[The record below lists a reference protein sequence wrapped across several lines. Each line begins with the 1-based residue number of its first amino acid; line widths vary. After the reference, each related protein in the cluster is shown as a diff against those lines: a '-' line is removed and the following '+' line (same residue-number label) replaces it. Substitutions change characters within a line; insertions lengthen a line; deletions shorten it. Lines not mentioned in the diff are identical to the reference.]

1 MFARVEKD
9 KFARV
14 LKKIEGVADKKA
26 SMAILSMVLVN
37 PLSEAN
43 LLELTATDL
52 EIGYQ
57 AQVPAEIEGEGIPF
71 CVPAKKFYEIV
82 KNFPEDEIL
91 LRLEESRL
99 VIKDAEERIT
109 YALAITDSEEFP
121 SLPEFTEER
130 GIDLPGNILS
140 ELIDRTIFCTSKE
153 ETRFVLGGIFFE
165 PFKEEG
171 KLRAVASDGHRLVYL
186 EREVEGL
193 EEADLGEGFIVAR
206 KAARQM
212 EAIADEELVVKLA
225 FVNNYVVLRTPNSVF
240 FSRTI
245 EGTFPDYK
253 AVIPTSNEN
262 ILKVD
267 RKLFIEALKRVSL
280 VATEKFKPVTL
291 NLKSGEIVLTSQE
304 TEMGKAEIKLFAE
317 YEGEP
322 LSVNYNAQY
331 LLDALEAMKSEE
343 VEMKIGEERTPAV
356 ITGYRDEGFLYLV
369 MPMVL

>member
-1 MFARVEKD
+1 V
-9 KFARV
+9 
-14 LKKIEGVADKKA
+14 
-26 SMAILSMVLVN
+26 
-37 PLSEAN
+37 
-43 LLELTATDL
+43 
-52 EIGYQ
+52 
-57 AQVPAEIEGEGIPF
+57 
-71 CVPAKKFYEIV
+71 
-82 KNFPEDEIL
+82 
-91 LRLEESRL
+91 
-99 VIKDAEERIT
+99 
-109 YALAITDSEEFP
+109 
-121 SLPEFTEER
+121 
-130 GIDLPGNILS
+130 LS
-140 ELIDRTIFCTSKE
+140 ELIDKTIFCTSKE
-153 ETRFVLGGIFFE
+153 ESRFVLGGIFFE

-206 KAARQM
+206 KAAKQM

-253 AVIPTSNEN
+253 SVIPTSNEN

-267 RKLFIEALKRVSL
+267 RKLFIDALKRVSL
-280 VATEKFKPVTL
+280 VATERFKPVAITL
-291 NLKSGEIVLTSQE
+291 KEEEIVLTSQE
-304 TEMGKAEIKLFAE
+304 TEMGKAEIKLSAE
-317 YEGEP
+317 YQGQP

-331 LLDALEAMKSEE
+331 LLDALENMKSEE
-343 VEMKIGEERTPAV
+343 IEMKIGEERTPAV